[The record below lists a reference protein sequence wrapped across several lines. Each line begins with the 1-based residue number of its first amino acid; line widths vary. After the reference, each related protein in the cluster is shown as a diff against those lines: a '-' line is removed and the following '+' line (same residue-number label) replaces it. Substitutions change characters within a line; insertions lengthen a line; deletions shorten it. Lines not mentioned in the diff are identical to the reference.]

1 MVYICYKL
9 NENVTIDSLLA
20 DQFFFFT
27 YEAELIKKLVREK
40 KTQSL

>member
-20 DQFFFFT
+20 DQFFLT